1 MVEGEATVK
10 RKRRRRRYRKRMYN
24 NESQYQAHQSVPV
37 DSGKSAIYTGKDE
50 AVRTVAVLKW
60 DFNEFVDTDVME
72 NKMIETVQAVT
83 CRTEGNADEASS
95 MEVTDICSSSSVDE
109 GLISNICSGTSTGDM
124 VSAVGTIRVD
134 GVMVRSELKSVL
146 AEETV
151 DAGMKEMHAEKD
163 KCVEIVKSSAK
174 NTVLRSHLKRRY
186 FDLPNGN
193 WARCLD
199 YGEYHPAAANCLLQR
214 RGKVCFLSRNNQHIG
229 KHCSQ
234 GQYCF
239 VCRGTFRQAHDCPK
253 KQEENHIICLRC
265 GDSGHDM
272 FSCISDYSADDL
284 KKIRC
289 YVCEDFGHL
298 SCVKLPYTSPTEAS
312 CYNCGQSGH
321 FGSDC
326 SKCPKVVRGS
336 KSPALCYRC
345 REKGHFARTCTLPR
359 KHARKVRAEVR
370 SPGSSSAPP
379 KLEPQSD
386 ANNCEGETQ
395 ALIINIIQ

>member
-10 RKRRRRRYRKRMYN
+10 RKRRRRYRKRLYN
-24 NESQYQAHQSVPV
+24 NESQYHAHHSVPV
-37 DSGKSAIYTGKDE
+37 D
-50 AVRTVAVLKW
+50 
-60 DFNEFVDTDVME
+60 TDVKE

-83 CRTEGNADEASS
+83 CRTEGNGDEASS

-109 GLISNICSGTSTGDM
+109 GLISNIFFGTSTGDM
-124 VSAVGTIRVD
+124 VSAGGKISVD
-134 GVMVRSELKSVL
+134 GEMVRSERKSVL

-151 DAGMKEMHAEKD
+151 DAGIKEMHVEKD
-163 KCVEIVKSSAK
+163 KCVETIKSSVK
-174 NTVLRSHLKRRY
+174 NTVLRSHPQKRRY

-199 YGEYHPAAANCLLQR
+199 YGENNPAAANCMLQR
-214 RGKVCFLSRNNQHIG
+214 RGKAFFLSRNNRHIG
-229 KHCSQ
+229 KHCLQ
-234 GQYCF
+234 GQFCF

-253 KQEENHIICLRC
+253 KQEENHNICLRC

-272 FSCISDYSADDL
+272 FSCMSNYSADDL

-289 YVCEDFGHL
+289 YVCKDFGHL
-298 SCVKLPYTSPTEAS
+298 SCVKLPDTSPTEAS

-326 SKCPKVVRGS
+326 SKCSKVVQGS

-345 REKGHFARTCTLPR
+345 REEGHFARSCTLPR
-359 KHARKVRAEVR
+359 KHARKVRAEVI
-370 SPGSSSAPP
+370 SPGSRSSLP
-379 KLEPQSD
+379 KHEPQSD
-386 ANNCEGETQ
+386 ANN
-395 ALIINIIQ
+395 